1 MASLPGAQT
10 AVLPSPDSLHTSIS
24 RQSGMDKDDILS
36 MVYGFPDAVASS
48 LASTLQYEVVG
59 ERGMSG
65 FSIQ

>member
-24 RQSGMDKDDILS
+24 RESGMDKDDILS

-48 LASTLQYEVVG
+48 LASIQYEVVG